1 MGFGFGLLRCWMLDS
16 GWVEMVS
23 RRRIFFYVV
32 ALHTHREDD
41 PYKVCEYHCL
51 ASSDE
56 SGDFVAFGQDP
67 LGKTY

>member
-41 PYKVCEYHCL
+41 PYRSVQISLSCK
-51 ASSDE
+51 
-56 SGDFVAFGQDP
+56 FGRVWGFCGFWARP
-67 LGKTY
+67 S